1 MAARA
6 GIASAHA
13 NRYTADSNST
23 SQVEV
28 LPPFVSP
35 PTGLSSRKRWFAMQD
50 PRPNGHHGPNGFSGF
65 KVLDG
70 HKAPDGHNTAA
81 ARKIVDE
88 RRAHPRYHFT
98 ACVAAIDVKYRTTM
112 NARTSDISRGGCYVD
127 AFCPFPVNADVK
139 LRLSC
144 EKRSLIAKAKV
155 VCSKTGMGMGL
166 EFRDLEEP
174 QLEVLDEWLGELSG
188 ARPPKESE
196 TCEAPWEAESELAVD
211 RTQWYVLHELVVALM
226 RKSLLGHQEGKAM
239 LRKLLEEDK

>member
-1 MAARA
+1 
-6 GIASAHA
+6 
-13 NRYTADSNST
+13 
-23 SQVEV
+23 
-28 LPPFVSP
+28 
-35 PTGLSSRKRWFAMQD
+35 MQD
-50 PRPNGHHGPNGFSGF
+50 PRPNGHHGHNGFNGF

-70 HKAPDGHNTAA
+70 HNTS
-81 ARKIVDE
+81 ARIAVDE

-166 EFRDLEEP
+166 EFRELEAP
-174 QLEVLDEWLGELSG
+174 QLAVLDEWLGELSG
-188 ARPPKESE
+188 TKPIQSES
-196 TCEAPWEAESELAVD
+196 CEAPWEAESEPAVD

-239 LRKLLEEDK
+239 LQKLLEEDK